1 MSKRF
6 KEVFLAGIK
15 FMIAATTWAKARG
28 VKLIVGGSLACTNG
42 KVVYLPTLPDD
53 DKALIVKARGYA
65 DHEASHIEETDF
77 SIPNS
82 RWRGIFEDVRV
93 EKCRVKKYPGSA
105 INLKELV
112 DILVAEGKFTAPK
125 TDLMGMLL
133 MAAISRTRAKFL
145 KQMALLPNAIK
156 AEKFCRKTFG
166 DKFTDKLFS
175 IVDRVDHAKSTTD
188 CKRLADE
195 VEELIGKA
203 ASNPDGYAD
212 PGDSQKDP
220 GKSGKSGKSSG
231 EAGKSDKESGKPG
244 EESGKPEKSNQSSDG
259 SDKSGKGSENPGE
272 SGKPEGTA
280 PSSEGSGDSS
290 EESGKPEQAD
300 QSSDGSGKSDGSGQS
315 SEGSGQPD
323 NTPGDPGGSGAGG
336 KTKNLRS
343 LQNAEPT
350 VETDLGKILE
360 KDLNKAAQKMHGEP
374 KFPTTVYPSNRPCSS
389 QKSIAARAALVKSRQ
404 LSAQLAGLFAAHN
417 AKHCGTRENGQRLS
431 AHRLHLLAVDTP
443 DKRVFTDRR
452 QRKAENTAIA
462 LLIDASASM
471 DSHIGLAVQAAYV
484 VAKCLQ
490 TMKGIVTTVAAFPH
504 GNDEQVLEVKPFNLP
519 PVFDRFGQVYANN
532 NTPTAEVVMWG
543 IQRLFPRKEE
553 RKMMII
559 FTDGRPNN
567 YHTAK
572 RAVEKAMSMGI
583 EVYVIALNDPHKS
596 RSSSFIDEDLVS
608 PIAKIEDLG
617 PAIIKL
623 LRKALIER
631 AA

>member
-1 MSKRF
+1 MARKF

-28 VKLIVGGSLACTNG
+28 VKLIVGGSVACTN
-42 KVVYLPTLPDD
+42 KEVVCLPTLPDD
-53 DKALIVKARGYA
+53 DKSLIVKARGYA

-77 SIPNS
+77 SVPNN

-105 INLKELV
+105 INLRELV

-133 MAAISRTRAKFL
+133 MAAISRARAKFL
-145 KQMALLPNAIK
+145 KQLALLPNAIK

-166 DKFTDKLFS
+166 DTFTDKLFS
-175 IVDRVDHAKSTTD
+175 IVDRVDHTKSTMD

-203 ASNPDGYAD
+203 VNFPEQFDGSGDAS
-212 PGDSQKDP
+212 KD
-220 GKSGKSGKSSG
+220 GKSRKSGQSSG
-231 EAGKSDKESGKPG
+231 ESGKSDKESGKPG
-244 EESGKPEKSNQSSDG
+244 EESAKPEKSDQSSDG
-259 SDKSGKGSENPGE
+259 SDKSGKDSESPGE
-272 SGKPEGTA
+272 SGKPEGTEQSA
-280 PSSEGSGDSS
+280 EGSGDSS
-290 EESGKPEQAD
+290 ENGKPEQAD

-315 SEGSGQPD
+315 SEGSEQPD

-336 KTKNLRS
+336 KTRNLQA
-343 LQNAEPT
+343 LKNAEPT

-360 KDLNKAAQKMHGEP
+360 KDLNKAAQKMYGEP
-374 KFPTTVYPSNRPCSS
+374 KFPKTVYPSNRTISS
-389 QKSIAARAALVKSRQ
+389 RQAIAARTALFKSRQ

-431 AHRLHLLAVDTP
+431 AHRLHLLAVNTP
-443 DKRVFTDRR
+443 DKRVFTDKR

-471 DSHIGLAVQAAYV
+471 DRHIELAVQAAYV

-504 GNDEQVLEVKPFNLP
+504 GDDERVLEVKPFNLP

-553 RKMMII
+553 RKVMII

-567 YHTAK
+567 YHTAA
-572 RAVEKAMSMGI
+572 RAVKKAMEMGI
-583 EVYVIALNDPHKS
+583 EVYVIALNDPNKN
-596 RSSSFIDEDLVS
+596 RSGGFIDGDLVS